1 MTINLSLRQLELFT
15 ATMRAESFTE
25 AAETLSISQPALSVA
40 IRKIEAELGLTL
52 FDRTTRSVTP
62 TPDGRHLAAV
72 AEDLIR
78 NFKVAMQGVAARA
91 DGLHGRLTI
100 AVLPSIAASLLPR
113 ALMALQEKYPGI
125 DVAIRDVMHERA
137 VAMVADGLA
146 DFAITTRI
154 AETAALAYDEI
165 GADRIHLVCRNDHP
179 LAKGKGP
186 VQWAA
191 LEGHPYV
198 AMAGSTSVRR
208 LADAVLLQADFAL
221 QPRYEVEQIAS
232 AIALVSAGLGVTALP
247 SLTFSMFS
255 DARLTTRPLTGPD
268 LSRQIGFLQLK
279 GRQLSAP
286 ARALAEEIRAAW
298 SAQAKTVRR

>member
-1 MTINLSLRQLELFT
+1 MSINLTLRQLEIF
-15 ATMRAESFTE
+15 ATTLRAPSFTE
-25 AAETLSISQPALSVA
+25 AAEKLRISQPALSVA

-52 FDRTTRSVTP
+52 FDRTTRKVTP
-62 TPDGRHLAAV
+62 TADGRHLGAV
-72 AEDLIR
+72 ADDLLR
-78 NFKVAMQGVAARA
+78 DFKVAMQGVASRS

-100 AVLPSIAASLLPR
+100 AVLPSIAASILPR
-113 ALMALQEKYPGI
+113 ALKVMQEKYPGI

-146 DFAITTRI
+146 DFAVTTRI
-154 AETAALAYDEI
+154 AETAALSYDEI
-165 GADRIHLVCRNDHP
+165 GADRIHLVCRNDHV
-179 LAKGKGP
+179 LAKGKGALP
-186 VQWAA
+186 WSA

-221 QPRYEVEQIAS
+221 QPRFEVEQIAS

-247 SLTFSMFS
+247 ALTFSMFS
-255 DARLTTRPLTGPD
+255 SDRLTMRPLTGPS

-286 ARALAEEIRAAW
+286 AQALVGEIRTAYAGMRPRK
-298 SAQAKTVRR
+298 A